1 MNTSSVGKLIEWFLW
16 IMRAITLTSR
26 SVHDEKVLVKWS
38 TSNLLQ
44 VVAKLKHLNLPF
56 YFEDFFSLNS
66 VKILFVNTSVQFIIL
81 DSRVWFLIMDTSV
94 RFFILSYL
102 VTDRF
107 VPSQLSRCVPCS
119 VVSKVINLVFHVN
132 NWRKDIASTRAV

>member
-1 MNTSSVGKLIEWFLW
+1 MTEY
-16 IMRAITLTSR
+16 
-26 SVHDEKVLVKWS
+26 
-38 TSNLLQ
+38 
-44 VVAKLKHLNLPF
+44 F

-107 VPSQLSRCVPCS
+107 VPSQLSQKKKS
-119 VVSKVINLVFHVN
+119 Q
-132 NWRKDIASTRAV
+132 

>member
-1 MNTSSVGKLIEWFLW
+1 MMERWNLW
-16 IMRAITLTSR
+16 KGRMT
-26 SVHDEKVLVKWS
+26 EY
-38 TSNLLQ
+38 
-44 VVAKLKHLNLPF
+44 F

-81 DSRVWFLIMDTSV
+81 DSRVWFLIIDTSV

-119 VVSKVINLVFHVN
+119 VVSKVINLFSMLTIGEKTSHLQELSNKKVSSIN
-132 NWRKDIASTRAV
+132 NRKTLTLKCYTSAGQYLNYFC